1 MTDQKDPPS
10 PPPQRRRRSSFIE
23 MFNRPQ
29 STSAVSSSPPSTTVP
44 PNPTPSQHR
53 RGTSISGLGLTTN
66 SSSQPSPFTA
76 FQRQRRASIATSST
90 SSSPD
95 FKNSFGDEPAVLEED
110 DSIQGAAN
118 PPSPS
123 FARRVSFGAQAL
135 RDVKLGS
142 SPGTAGG
149 GRRPSSS
156 LFTLVENS
164 ENTTPL
170 RQETSGTAK
179 TAEGF
184 NWSEA
189 LRDRSRRSPS
199 FSSGNPF
206 TQGANRPRAASI
218 TNPEPPKEITKP
230 VEPISTPVRMK
241 KPDHLGERM
250 LRGDFMM
257 D

>member
-1 MTDQKDPPS
+1 MTDQSAPPS

-23 MFNRPQ
+23 LFNRPQ

-44 PNPTPSQHR
+44 PHPTSSQHR

-66 SSSQPSPFTA
+66 PSSQPSPFTA
-76 FQRQRRASIATSST
+76 FQRQRRASIATSTT
-90 SSSPD
+90 SNSPD

-110 DSIQGAAN
+110 EAN
-118 PPSPS
+118 PSSPS

-156 LFTLVENS
+156 LFTLAEIS
-164 ENTTPL
+164 ENTTPT
-170 RQETSGTAK
+170 RQATSGTAK
-179 TAEGF
+179 TGEGF

-206 TQGANRPRAASI
+206 TQGANRPRGASI
-218 TNPEPPKEITKP
+218 TNPEPLKETTKP
-230 VEPISTPVRMK
+230 VESMSTPVRMK

>member
-149 GRRPSSS
+149 
-156 LFTLVENS
+156 
-164 ENTTPL
+164 
-170 RQETSGTAK
+170 
-179 TAEGF
+179 EGF